1 MTLGSLQGGMNSRST
16 REASLNIEKDKR
28 AKQSSAYWGR
38 ERERARRRAATLLS
52 IIEGGARR
60 KESKEKERERV
71 RTQLELKTK
80 ET

>member
-28 AKQSSAYWGR
+28 TKQSSAYWGGER
-38 ERERARRRAATLLS
+38 ERERRRAATLLS

-60 KESKEKERERV
+60 KESKGERERV